1 MSDDAP
7 QRRLAG
13 LEAVFRRIA
22 TTRMRGVPVLNPA
35 LSVQAIGF
43 GPDPLRT
50 APDAAP
56 TMLGVL
62 VTPWFMN
69 LLRLPLQ
76 PVDGRD
82 AAALQAAGLAP
93 LGRTVVRRYGEHA
106 LDFTG
111 AHEAGEASGFSEAP
125 GLMLGAWEQA
135 SLFSPM
141 FAFADQPAAVATARE
156 VMRLL
161 RQSWRETAPPPAPPR
176 HPREGEDPREP
187 AAVAVVGARLRG
199 HDDVGG
205 HDGVDG
211 PGRERMR

>member
-82 AAALQAAGLAP
+82 AAALQATRIKAALLEDLQFAMLPRAGDPCVDMLDIGAGAFQVLHKALPAVDQGARDVGQLVVDACIEQQSIEVGGLQWARGLA
-93 LGRTVVRRYGEHA
+93 LV
-106 LDFTG
+106 
-111 AHEAGEASGFSEAP
+111 
-125 GLMLGAWEQA
+125 
-135 SLFSPM
+135 
-141 FAFADQPAAVATARE
+141 DQ
-156 VMRLL
+156 
-161 RQSWRETAPPPAPPR
+161 
-176 HPREGEDPREP
+176 
-187 AAVAVVGARLRG
+187 
-199 HDDVGG
+199 
-205 HDGVDG
+205 
-211 PGRERMR
+211 RMQ